1 MLVAFIPARAGSK
14 RLPGKNL
21 LNFNGH
27 PLIAETILQAK
38 ESGIF
43 DKIIVSTDSE
53 EIAEVS
59 RKFGAE
65 VPFLR
70 EGMLAGDEAKTID
83 VVIDFLEKTNLEIKT
98 IALLQVTSPLRRARH
113 IIEAYSLYTHSRA
126 RSCISFVDVTSKF
139 NTLFLGGENG
149 IVSIGEAVDCQKL
162 RNTSLLKANGA
173 IYIIDKK
180 SLLEFKKIYFEDTA
194 VFLMDEESSVD
205 IDYYFEFQLALEIM
219 KYKNDNQTTRNK

>member
-1 MLVAFIPARAGSK
+1 MLIAFIPARAGSK

-38 ESGIF
+38 NSGIF
-43 DKIIVSTDSE
+43 EKIIVSTDSE

-59 RKFGAE
+59 RQYGAE

-70 EGMLAGDEAKTID
+70 EGALAGDNAKTID
-83 VVIDFLEKTNLEIKT
+83 VMIDFLEKTNLEIKT
-98 IALLQVTSPLRRARH
+98 IVLLQVTSPLRCAKH
-113 IIEAYSLYTHSRA
+113 IKDAYSLFVNSRA
-126 RSCISFVDVTSKF
+126 RSCISFVDITSKLS
-139 NTLFLGGENG
+139 TLFLSGEDG
-149 IVSIGEAVDCQKL
+149 IVPIGEAVGYLKRSDA
-162 RNTSLLKANGA
+162 SLLRANGA
-173 IYIIDKK
+173 IYIIDRDT
-180 SLLEFKKIYFEDTA
+180 LLAFRKLYFEDTA

-219 KYKNDNQTTRNK
+219 KSKNENRTIKDN